1 MKNSMTHVF
10 CYLFY
15 LFFILNFLA
24 KLSFLL
30 LEDDDVRYH
39 S

>member
-1 MKNSMTHVF
+1 MKNLMTHAF

-24 KLSFLL
+24 KSSCLL